1 MRYWGLALTGSL
13 LLAGLLLA
21 ALARL
26 VATGPQTLPASKP
39 APIELT
45 DLASSG
51 GAPAPS
57 HQLVPAG
64 VAAEQ
69 AKRLLIPMAVSK
81 PAIRSVMPPVN
92 ASASAVM
99 AAPAESPIVASAPA
113 PGAVPDV
120 SPANAGPAAQHPL
133 YRPLPAYPQRARL
146 MRRQGTVKIRYV
158 IGADGRLAQLSLL
171 EGDPE
176 LARAAFMALRQWRY
190 SKRSYEAASAEEIKT
205 VTLIFHL
212 NGGGQVA
219 LSE

>member
-1 MRYWGLALTGSL
+1 MALTGSL

-39 APIELT
+39 VPIELT

-69 AKRLLIPMAVSK
+69 AKRLLIPMVVSK
-81 PAIRSVMPPVN
+81 PAIRSVMPSVN
-92 ASASAVM
+92 ASAPAVTATPAGAHGM
-99 AAPAESPIVASAPA
+99 APSLATGVAPS
-113 PGAVPDV
+113 V

-158 IGADGRLAQLSLL
+158 IGADGRLAQLRLL

-176 LARAAFMALRQWRY
+176 LARTALMALRQWRY
-190 SKRSYEAASAEEIKT
+190 SKRSNEAASTEEIKT